1 MILCTNFYIF
11 LFEVSLDACTNE
23 SINFERTVAEVSLGA
38 CTNDES
44 INFEKTVAEVSLSAC
59 TNDESINFEKTLAE
73 VSLVAC
79 TNESINFEKTVAEV
93 SLGACTND
101 ESINFEKTLAEVSLG
116 ACTNAESSGRPSE
129 IVELDKPSMDTDN
142 DPEVLD
148 SKTLHEGDW
157 CLFEYV
163 FDSSVYYVGKIV
175 QVNDGKV
182 TADFLQCAF
191 KDPAKFLEKAGGSG
205 VEEAELEQIVLKLG
219 NPIRSSDVS
228 KRQKAFLKFDFDF
241 SPYNLGNRSIMDKPR
256 IKLW

>member
-73 VSLVAC
+73 VSL
-79 TNESINFEKTVAEV
+79 
-93 SLGACTND
+93 GACTND
-101 ESINFEKTLAEVSLG
+101 
-116 ACTNAESSGRPSE
+116 ESSGRPSE

-163 FDSSVYYVGKIV
+163 FDSSVYYVGKSV
-175 QVNDGKV
+175 
-182 TADFLQCAF
+182 
-191 KDPAKFLEKAGGSG
+191 
-205 VEEAELEQIVLKLG
+205 
-219 NPIRSSDVS
+219 RSSKLTMEKLQQISCNVHS
-228 KRQKAFLKFDFDF
+228 RIQPSFSRRRVVVGWKRLN
-241 SPYNLGNRSIMDKPR
+241 SSR
-256 IKLW
+256 